1 MKRLKL
7 TIYLMLTIP
16 FCILLTRAFVL
27 QVIQHKSHLEYIE
40 SLKVYVRKIDAPR
53 GRILTRDGTVLAW
66 DEEILMAKSTGS
78 MDVQKVGEIL
88 GQERKLKLLLGEDVQ
103 VTEAETVKLE
113 RTGVLVFRKY
123 IRRYSGLAPHIVG
136 YVGVDRY
143 GVSGIEK
150 QYDSYLRGQ
159 DGYELVSMSVSGGII
174 GRFLQAIPIA
184 GNDVVLTIDSK
195 IQEYAQKLLS
205 NSNHPG
211 TIIVQSA
218 KDGSILAMASYPSFD
233 PNMFLNI
240 DQKQWAEISNDPKS
254 PLLNRAISATYP
266 PGSILKPLYAIAYLE
281 NDPDLKRTIDC
292 NGYYEYIGSSGRSLG
307 LYRDWYVPGHGVTDL
322 KKAIR
327 VSCNVFFYNLALELG
342 IEKMKQYANFFMIDQ
357 LTGIDLPG
365 ERKGLYP
372 DPNWKYN
379 IYKEPWYPGDT
390 ILCGI
395 GQSFINITPIEV
407 LSFFNA
413 IANDAT
419 CYRPHLLD
427 HIKNQQGKKVLEYE
441 KNILYKISLKQST
454 LSFLKDS
461 LREVVK
467 SNGNPADE
475 GTAYQ
480 AFKDF
485 RIDIA
490 GKTGTA
496 ETGKKSER
504 SHSWFAAFSPVNSPQ
519 FIVLV
524 MLENAG
530 GGGEAAAPMA
540 RKIFEYLLE
549 EKRK

>member
-1 MKRLKL
+1 
-7 TIYLMLTIP
+7 
-16 FCILLTRAFVL
+16 
-27 QVIQHKSHLEYIE
+27 
-40 SLKVYVRKIDAPR
+40 
-53 GRILTRDGTVLAW
+53 
-66 DEEILMAKSTGS
+66 

-88 GQERKLKLLLGEDVQ
+88 GQEKKLKLLLGEDVQ
-103 VTEAETVKLE
+103 VTEAEAVKLE

-123 IRRYSGLAPHIVG
+123 IRRYSGLAPHVVG
-136 YVGVDRY
+136 YIGVDRY
-143 GVSGIEK
+143 GISGIEK
-150 QYDSYLRGQ
+150 QYDSYLKGQ

-184 GNDVVLTIDSK
+184 GNDIVLTIDSK

-205 NSNHPG
+205 NSNHAG

>member
-1 MKRLKL
+1 MKRLK
-7 TIYLMLTIP
+7 IAVYAMMTIP
-16 FCILLTRAFVL
+16 FFILLIRAFVL
-27 QVIQHKSHLEYIE
+27 QVIQYKSHLEYVE

-53 GRILTRDGTVLAW
+53 GRILTKDGVVLAW
-66 DEEILMAKSTGS
+66 DEGILVAKSTGS
-78 MDVQKVGEIL
+78 MNVEKIGEIL
-88 GQERKLKLLLGEDVQ
+88 GQERKLKLILGEEVQ
-103 VTEAETVKLE
+103 VTEAEAMKLE
-113 RTGVLVFRKY
+113 TTGVLVFRKY
-123 IRRYSGLAPHIVG
+123 IRRYSNLAPHVVG
-136 YVGVDRY
+136 YISADRY

-150 QYDSYLRGQ
+150 QYDSYLKGQ
-159 DGYELVSMSVSGGII
+159 DGYELVSISVSGGII

-195 IQEYAQKLLS
+195 LQDHVQKLLS
-205 NSNHPG
+205 NSNHAG

-233 PNMFLNI
+233 QNMFLNI
-240 DQKQWAEISNDPKS
+240 DQRQWIEISNDPKS

-281 NDPDLKRTIDC
+281 NDPDLKRTVDC
-292 NGYYEYIGSSGRSLG
+292 KGYYEYIGSSGRSLG

-322 KKAIR
+322 RKAIK

-342 IEKMKQYANFFMIDQ
+342 IERMKQYANLFMIDQ

-379 IYKEPWYPGDT
+379 AYKESWYPGDT

-395 GQSFINITPIEV
+395 GQSFINLTPIEI
-407 LSFFNA
+407 LTFFNA

-427 HIKNQQGKKVLEYE
+427 HIKNQQGRKVFEYE
-441 KNILYKISLKQST
+441 KSILYKAPLKQST

-480 AFKDF
+480 AFRGL
-485 RIDIA
+485 RIDVA

-496 ETGKKSER
+496 ETGKKGER
-504 SHSWFAAFSPVNSPQ
+504 SHSWFIAFSPVNSPQ
-519 FIVLV
+519 IIALV

-540 RKIFEYLLE
+540 RKIFEFLLE
-549 EKRK
+549 ETRK